1 MEAFNTFDI
10 YQAEKTLKQLESV
23 IAAHR
28 ESHGDDS
35 GIRNRIARV
44 YVLRSQINAYK
55 KRLKAS
61 HLALEESLEKYKTK
75 KGDAE

>member
-10 YQAEKTLKQLESV
+10 YQAEKTLKQLQQT

-28 ESHGDDS
+28 ESHGDDD
-35 GIRNRIARV
+35 GIRNRMARV
-44 YVLRSQINAYK
+44 CVLKSQINAYK
-55 KRLKAS
+55 KKLKAS